1 MLQFNQESGHS
12 RDVFLNSF
20 VMKLYIK
27 NMVCPRCIMAV
38 ENIFKDLSIA
48 TLDVRLGEVVLNDP
62 IDKNQTAVLR
72 KELDKLGFELLD
84 NSQQQ
89 LIEQIKAIV
98 IKQVHYTDEQ
108 NSNISDRLVSELHRD
123 YSYLSKLFS
132 TTEGITIEHFAIL
145 QKIERVK
152 ELLTYDQ
159 LNLSEIADELS
170 YSSVSHL
177 SAQFK
182 KITGLTP
189 TQFKQ
194 QGIDLRR
201 GLEEI

>member
-1 MLQFNQESGHS
+1 
-12 RDVFLNSF
+12 
-20 VMKLYIK
+20 
-27 NMVCPRCIMAV
+27 MVCPRCIMAV
-38 ENIFKDLSIA
+38 ENILNHLNISP
-48 TLDVRLGEVVLNDP
+48 LDIRLGEVVLKEDIN
-62 IDKNQTAVLR
+62 KEQTSVLR
-72 KELDKLGFELLD
+72 KELGRLGFELLD
-84 NSQQQ
+84 NNQQQ
-89 LIEQIKAIV
+89 LIEKIKAIA

-108 NSNISDRLVSELHRD
+108 NLNISNILVSELHRD

-132 TTEGITIEHFAIL
+132 TTEGITIEHFVIL

-159 LNLSEIADELS
+159 QTLSEIADELS
-170 YSSVSHL
+170 YSSVAHL

-182 KITGLTP
+182 KVTGLTP

>member
-1 MLQFNQESGHS
+1 
-12 RDVFLNSF
+12 
-20 VMKLYIK
+20 MKLYIK

-38 ENIFKDLSIA
+38 ENILNHLNISA
-48 TLDVRLGEVVLNDP
+48 LDIRLGEVVLKEDIN
-62 IDKNQTAVLR
+62 KEQTSVLR
-72 KELDKLGFELLD
+72 KELGRLGFELLD
-84 NSQQQ
+84 NNQQQ

-98 IKQVHYTDEQ
+98 IRQVHYTDEQ
-108 NSNISDRLVSELHRD
+108 NLNISNILVSELHRD

-132 TTEGITIEHFAIL
+132 TTEGITIEHFVIL

-159 LNLSEIADELS
+159 QTLSEIADELS
-170 YSSVSHL
+170 YSSVAHL

-182 KITGLTP
+182 KVTGLTP

>member
-1 MLQFNQESGHS
+1 
-12 RDVFLNSF
+12 
-20 VMKLYIK
+20 MKLYIK

-38 ENIFKDLSIA
+38 ENIFEHLNIP
-48 TLDVRLGEVVLNDP
+48 TLDVRLGEVVLNHQ
-62 IDKNQTAVLR
+62 IDKEQTAVLR

-108 NSNISDRLVSELHRD
+108 NSNISDWLVSELHRD

-132 TTEGITIEHFAIL
+132 TTEGITIEHFVIL

-159 LNLSEIADELS
+159 LNLSEIADQLS

>member
-1 MLQFNQESGHS
+1 
-12 RDVFLNSF
+12 
-20 VMKLYIK
+20 MKLYIK

-38 ENIFKDLSIA
+38 QNILNQLNITS
-48 TLDVRLGEVVLNDP
+48 LDVRLGEVVLANE
-62 IDKNQTAVLR
+62 IDKDQLNILR
-72 KELDKLGFELLD
+72 KELSNLGFELLD

-89 LIEQIKAIV
+89 LIEQIKASA
-98 IKQVHYTDEQ
+98 IKLVHYNNEQ
-108 NSNISDRLVSELHRD
+108 NINLSELLTSELHRD

-132 TTEGITIEHFAIL
+132 TTEGITIEHFVIL

-159 LNLSEIADELS
+159 QTLSEIADELG
-170 YSSVSHL
+170 YSSVAHL

-182 KITGLTP
+182 KVTGLTP

-201 GLEEI
+201 GLDQI